1 MKSSKTLN
9 LARTEGQSIS
19 LLEFPKPRAEEEM
32 NIKILNYFESRAEEN
47 SNCKVSQ
54 KILNL
59 ARNRGRIS
67 SIIVLE
73 NLE

>member
-1 MKSSKTLN
+1 MKNS
-9 LARTEGQSIS
+9 
-19 LLEFPKPRAEEEM
+19 KPRAKEEM

-47 SNCKVSQ
+47 SNCKVHQ

-59 ARNRGRIS
+59 ARNRGGLS
-67 SIIVLE
+67 GIIVME